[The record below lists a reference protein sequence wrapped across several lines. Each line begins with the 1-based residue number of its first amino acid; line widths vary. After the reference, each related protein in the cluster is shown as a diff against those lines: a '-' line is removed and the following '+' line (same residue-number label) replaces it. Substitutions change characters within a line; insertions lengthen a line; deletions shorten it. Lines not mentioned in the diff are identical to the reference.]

1 MSIGTKIA
9 QLRKEKHISQEELAN
24 ILQISRQAVSKWENG
39 QANPDTENLIHLA
52 EIFQVDV
59 NVLVGSQTAS
69 AENQIVPKASKPEK
83 AFSRTIWVLT
93 ALFIF
98 FACTTF
104 LFAGLW
110 LTERNLQGTGISTT
124 TSHLTETL
132 QEDSMWREVHMYKGL
147 MKEEVSLTDSEK
159 LELMEYI
166 FGFHFVEESEAH
178 NADSSEGPL
187 YGGRMYEIAYYM
199 EDVYFYRS
207 FYETGF
213 SCIIQFPDG
222 TRTKYSYEVD
232 WLMLYELDRYAR

>member
-1 MSIGTKIA
+1 MSIGTKIT
-9 QLRKEKHISQEELAN
+9 QLRKERKMSQEDLAHAM
-24 ILQISRQAVSKWENG
+24 QISRQAVSKWENG

-69 AENQIVPKASKPEK
+69 AENQTVPKASKLEK

-93 ALFIF
+93 ALVISCV
-98 FACTTF
+98 CTTS

-110 LTERNLQGTGISTT
+110 LTERSERKTQP
-124 TSHLTETL
+124 TESPL
-132 QEDSMWREVHMYKGL
+132 EDSPWREVHMYKGL

-166 FGFHFVEESEAH
+166 FGFHFVEESETH